1 MGKSIMI
8 GARTELAVIVL
19 AIVII
24 GLPIPLHP
32 SSANAA
38 HPEIGSTVAVKNRV
52 TAELADEKRRLLKGA
67 KVHQDEIL
75 VTGAKSSAEIKLLD
89 DTKLAVGPSARLVL
103 DKFVYDADAPPKSIS
118 VTLAKGAFRFIS
130 GTSAKAAYEIRTP
143 TATMGVRGTVFDVFV
158 ADNGESVVLLHEG
171 SVDVCAGPSNCRRHD
186 VIGKIMHIGLG
197 GLLSEPANWNRS
209 LIRGIRVTRAFPFV
223 GRRLAI
229 DPVRRLTHSA
239 LSTGRVDDVIRKPLD
254 GLRELRRQLPF
265 R

>member
-1 MGKSIMI
+1 MVGVK
-8 GARTELAVIVL
+8 TEAAVLAVL
-19 AIVII
+19 AFAAAIF
-24 GLPIPLHP
+24 GHALPAI
-32 SSANAA
+32 AA
-38 HPEIGSTVAVKNRV
+38 HPEIGSTVAVKNQV
-52 TAELADEKRRLLKGA
+52 TAELEEEKRRLSKGA
-67 KVHQDEIL
+67 KIRQDEVL

-103 DKFVYDADAPPKSIS
+103 DKFVYDAGAPPKSIS
-118 VTLAKGAFRFIS
+118 VTLAKGAFRFITGAS
-130 GTSAKAAYEIRTP
+130 NKAAYEIKTP

-158 ADNGESVVLLHEG
+158 ADNGESIVLLHEG
-171 SVDVCAGPSNCRRHD
+171 SVEVCGGPSNCRRHNT
-186 VIGKIMHIGLG
+186 IGKIMRIGLG

-209 LIRGIRVTRAFPFV
+209 LLRGIGVATAFPFV

-239 LSTGRVDDVIRKPLD
+239 LARGKVDKVIKAPLN